1 MDPDKKEFA
10 KISLDKSAQFK
21 DDPMIQFVILWIGLN
36 ALCSQMDGGER
47 KKLSALL
54 QLNSAL
60 VRDCLHESSKQLI
73 AIESYIISETQ
84 HRNLKKHL
92 STKRSFVINAQHP
105 NAVSDFGAFIYQVR
119 NNMFHAGKLWSQQEE
134 NNLLAMLNPIIESL
148 LTKLVNK

>member
-36 ALCSQMDGGER
+36 ALYSQMDGGER
-47 KKLSALL
+47 KKLQALL
-54 QLNSAL
+54 QKNCAL
-60 VRDCLHESSKQLI
+60 VQDCLNDFIKQLQ
-73 AIESYIISETQ
+73 AIDSYVGIETQ
-84 HRNLKKHL
+84 HRNLKKDL

-134 NNLLAMLNPIIESL
+134 NKLLAMLNPIIESL